1 MKQNRGSN
9 GTQRFI
15 EKLKIL
21 KEQGIDVT
29 KITQKD
35 TIETLAKK
43 SGVVMSEEQAE
54 KLGIELIDRIGNA
67 KMNITNTYRGNGSYE
82 MPTKEQVQ
90 ILSELGVSLELLEK
104 RNIVQEF
111 IEKLEIL
118 KEQGIDV
125 TKITRTDTIQ
135 TLAEKSGVVITD
147 EQAKKLGIKLSDKVG
162 KTRVN
167 IARAYR
173 GEGACKKPTQEQVQ
187 KLSELGV
194 SLELLEKRNIVQEFI
209 EKLEILKEKGID
221 VSNIQT
227 KDTIETLAQKS
238 GIELTEEKARELG
251 IKLNDKIGVVKYG
264 IVYAYR
270 GKGNYKRPTQ
280 EQAQMLQN
288 LGISLEIR
296 DTTQEFIEKLK
307 ILKELKVD
315 ATKIALKDTI
325 QTLAEKSG
333 VIITEEQSEEL
344 GMKLNDKI
352 GQTKKGIADAWRGN
366 GTCKKPTQEQVQE
379 LQKLGISLE
388 KRKRTGKE
396 SIKNMEVSDK
406 ADREL
411 QEKEKSKMEQNRVSK
426 STQRFIEKLKIL
438 KELKVDVTKIVQKDT
453 IQTLAEKSGI
463 VITEEKAEELGI
475 KLSDKI
481 GYTKMSIA
489 RAYRGKG
496 ACKKPSQEQVQELLE
511 LGISLEARDV
521 IQEFI
526 EKLEIL
532 KEQGI
537 DVTKIIQKDTI
548 ETLAE
553 KSGVVLTEEKA
564 EELGIEL
571 SDKIGITKT
580 YIASAHRGKGY
591 GKKPSQDQVQ
601 SLLELGI
608 SLGLLRKKD
617 MIQEFIKKIEI
628 LKEQGIDVTKI
639 AQKDTIETLAEKSGV
654 IITEE
659 KVKELGIELSDKIG
673 QTKKNIIS
681 AYRGNEQHKKPTK
694 EEVQKLQNLGI
705 NFEARDTTQEFIE
718 KLEILKELKVDVT
731 KIAQKDTIET
741 LAEKSGVIITEEKA
755 EELGIKLSDKIG
767 QTRGNIASAHRGK
780 GCCKK
785 PTQEQVQEL
794 QNLGISLEKRK
805 RTGKEIAGAS
815 ISSIK
820 NMEVSDKADREL
832 QEVVKEVENKKSN
845 QK

>member
-43 SGVVMSEEQAE
+43 SGVVISEEQAE

-90 ILSELGVSLELLEK
+90 KLSELGVSLELLEK

-118 KEQGIDV
+118 KEKGIDV
-125 TKITRTDTIQ
+125 SDIQTKDTIE

-209 EKLEILKEKGID
+209 EKLEKLKEKGID
-221 VSNIQT
+221 VSNIQK

-296 DTTQEFIEKLK
+296 NTTQEFIEKLK

-333 VIITEEQSEEL
+333 VIITEEQAEEL

-411 QEKEKSKMEQNRVSK
+411 QEKEKSKVEQNRGSK

-438 KELKVDVTKIVQKDT
+438 KELKVDVTKIIQKDT
-453 IQTLAEKSGI
+453 IQTLAEKSGV

-481 GYTKMSIA
+481 GYTKMNIA

-511 LGISLEARDV
+511 LGISLEAREI

-537 DVTKIIQKDTI
+537 DVAKIIQKDTI

-571 SDKIGITKT
+571 SDKIGK
-580 YIASAHRGKGY
+580 
-591 GKKPSQDQVQ
+591 
-601 SLLELGI
+601 
-608 SLGLLRKKD
+608 
-617 MIQEFIKKIEI
+617 
-628 LKEQGIDVTKI
+628 
-639 AQKDTIETLAEKSGV
+639 
-654 IITEE
+654 
-659 KVKELGIELSDKIG
+659 
-673 QTKKNIIS
+673 TKKGI
-681 AYRGNEQHKKPTK
+681 ADAWRGNGTWKKPTQ
-694 EEVQKLQNLGI
+694 EQAQELQKLGI
-705 NFEARDTTQEFIE
+705 RLEVRDTTQEFIE
-718 KLEILKELKVDVT
+718 KLEILT
-731 KIAQKDTIET
+731 KLGVNVAKINYRDTIKT
-741 LAEKSGVIITEEKA
+741 LAKKSGVVLTEEKA
-755 EELGIKLSDKIG
+755 EELGIELNDKIG
-767 QTRGNIASAHRGK
+767 QTRGNIANAYRGN
-780 GCCKK
+780 GRGKK
-785 PTQEQVQEL
+785 PTQEQVLEL
-794 QNLGISLEKRK
+794 QKLGISLEKRK
-805 RTGKEIAGAS
+805 RTGKEIARAS
-815 ISSIK
+815 IDSIK
-820 NMEVSDKADREL
+820 NMEVSDKVDGELEGLVEEL
-832 QEVVKEVENKKSN
+832 QNKKNN

>member
-1 MKQNRGSN
+1 MEKSKMKQNRGSN

-43 SGVVMSEEQAE
+43 SGVVISEEQAE
-54 KLGIELIDRIGNA
+54 KLGIELIDRIGKA

-135 TLAEKSGVVITD
+135 TLAEKSGVVLT
-147 EQAKKLGIKLSDKVG
+147 EKKAKELGIELIDRIGNAKM
-162 KTRVN
+162 N
-167 IARAYR
+167 ITNAYR
-173 GEGACKKPTQEQVQ
+173 GNGCYKKLTKEEVQ
-187 KLSELGV
+187 K
-194 SLELLEKRNIVQEFI
+194 
-209 EKLEILKEKGID
+209 
-221 VSNIQT
+221 
-227 KDTIETLAQKS
+227 
-238 GIELTEEKARELG
+238 
-251 IKLNDKIGVVKYG
+251 
-264 IVYAYR
+264 
-270 GKGNYKRPTQ
+270 
-280 EQAQMLQN
+280 LQN
-288 LGISLEIR
+288 LGINLEKR
-296 DTTQEFIEKLK
+296 DITQEFIEKLK
-307 ILKELKVD
+307 ILEKQGIDVSNIQ
-315 ATKIALKDTI
+315 TTYTI

-333 VIITEEQSEEL
+333 V
-344 GMKLNDKI
+344 
-352 GQTKKGIADAWRGN
+352 
-366 GTCKKPTQEQVQE
+366 
-379 LQKLGISLE
+379 
-388 KRKRTGKE
+388 
-396 SIKNMEVSDK
+396 
-406 ADREL
+406 
-411 QEKEKSKMEQNRVSK
+411 
-426 STQRFIEKLKIL
+426 
-438 KELKVDVTKIVQKDT
+438 
-453 IQTLAEKSGI
+453 

-481 GYTKMSIA
+481 GITKTYIA

-681 AYRGNEQHKKPTK
+681 AYRGNEQYKKPTK

-705 NFEARDTTQEFIE
+705 NLEARDTTQEFIE
-718 KLEILKELKVDVT
+718 KLEILTKLGVNVAKINSRDTIRTLAKKSGIVLTEEQAKKLGIKLSDKIGYTKMSIARAYRGKGACKKPSQEQVQELLELGISLEARDVIQEFIEKLEILKEQGIDVT
-731 KIAQKDTIET
+731 KIIQKDTIET
-741 LAEKSGVIITEEKA
+741 LAEKSGVVLTEEKA
-755 EELGIKLSDKIG
+755 EELGIELSDKIG
-767 QTRGNIASAHRGK
+767 ITKTYIASAHRGK
-780 GCCKK
+780 GSGKK

-805 RTGKEIAGAS
+805 RTGKEIAEAS

-832 QEVVKEVENKKSN
+832 KEVVKEVENKKSN

>member
-43 SGVVMSEEQAE
+43 SGVVISEEQAE
-54 KLGIELIDRIGNA
+54 KLGIELIDRIGKA

-90 ILSELGVSLELLEK
+90 ELH
-104 RNIVQEF
+104 
-111 IEKLEIL
+111 
-118 KEQGIDV
+118 
-125 TKITRTDTIQ
+125 
-135 TLAEKSGVVITD
+135 
-147 EQAKKLGIKLSDKVG
+147 
-162 KTRVN
+162 
-167 IARAYR
+167 
-173 GEGACKKPTQEQVQ
+173 
-187 KLSELGV
+187 
-194 SLELLEKRNIVQEFI
+194 
-209 EKLEILKEKGID
+209 
-221 VSNIQT
+221 
-227 KDTIETLAQKS
+227 
-238 GIELTEEKARELG
+238 
-251 IKLNDKIGVVKYG
+251 
-264 IVYAYR
+264 
-270 GKGNYKRPTQ
+270 
-280 EQAQMLQN
+280 N

-296 DTTQEFIEKLK
+296 DTTQEFIEKLE

-315 ATKIALKDTI
+315 VTKIALKDTI

-333 VIITEEQSEEL
+333 V
-344 GMKLNDKI
+344 
-352 GQTKKGIADAWRGN
+352 
-366 GTCKKPTQEQVQE
+366 
-379 LQKLGISLE
+379 
-388 KRKRTGKE
+388 
-396 SIKNMEVSDK
+396 
-406 ADREL
+406 
-411 QEKEKSKMEQNRVSK
+411 
-426 STQRFIEKLKIL
+426 
-438 KELKVDVTKIVQKDT
+438 
-453 IQTLAEKSGI
+453 

-580 YIASAHRGKGY
+580 YIASAHRGKG
-591 GKKPSQDQVQ
+591 
-601 SLLELGI
+601 
-608 SLGLLRKKD
+608 
-617 MIQEFIKKIEI
+617 
-628 LKEQGIDVTKI
+628 
-639 AQKDTIETLAEKSGV
+639 SG
-654 IITEE
+654 
-659 KVKELGIELSDKIG
+659 
-673 QTKKNIIS
+673 
-681 AYRGNEQHKKPTK
+681 
-694 EEVQKLQNLGI
+694 
-705 NFEARDTTQEFIE
+705 
-718 KLEILKELKVDVT
+718 
-731 KIAQKDTIET
+731 
-741 LAEKSGVIITEEKA
+741 
-755 EELGIKLSDKIG
+755 
-767 QTRGNIASAHRGK
+767 
-780 GCCKK
+780 KK

-805 RTGKEIAGAS
+805 RTGKEIARAS
-815 ISSIK
+815 IDSIK
-820 NMEVSDKADREL
+820 NMEVSDKVDGELEGLVEEL
-832 QEVVKEVENKKSN
+832 QNKKNN

>member
-9 GTQRFI
+9 VTQRFI

-43 SGVVMSEEQAE
+43 SGVVISEEQAE
-54 KLGIELIDRIGNA
+54 KLGIELIDRIGKA

-90 ILSELGVSLELLEK
+90 ELHNLGISLEIRDTTQEFIEKLEILKELKVDVTKIALKDTIQTLAEKSGVVLTEKKAKELGIELIDRIGNAKMNITNAYRGNGCYKKLTKEEVQKLQNLGINLEKRDITQEFIEKLKILEKQGIDVSNIQTTYTIQTLAEKSGVVITEEKAEELGIKLSDKIGITKTYIARAYRGKGACKKPSQEQVQELLELGISLEA
-104 RNIVQEF
+104 RDVIQEF

-125 TKITRTDTIQ
+125 TKIIQKDTIE
-135 TLAEKSGVVITD
+135 TLAEKSGVVLTEEKAEELGIELSDKIGITKTYITSAHRGKGYGKKPSQD
-147 EQAKKLGIKLSDKVG
+147 QVQELLELGISLEARDVIQEFIEKLKILKEQGIDVTKITQKDTIQTLAQKSGVVITEKKAEELGIKLSDKIG
-162 KTRVN
+162 ITKTY

-173 GEGACKKPTQEQVQ
+173 RNGSGEKPTQEQVQ
-187 KLSELGV
+187 ELHNLGI
-194 SLELLEKRNIVQEFI
+194 SLEARDVIQEFI
-209 EKLEILKEKGID
+209 EKLEILKEQGID
-221 VSNIQT
+221 VTKIIQ
-227 KDTIETLAQKS
+227 KDTIETLA
-238 GIELTEEKARELG
+238 
-251 IKLNDKIGVVKYG
+251 
-264 IVYAYR
+264 
-270 GKGNYKRPTQ
+270 
-280 EQAQMLQN
+280 
-288 LGISLEIR
+288 
-296 DTTQEFIEKLK
+296 
-307 ILKELKVD
+307 
-315 ATKIALKDTI
+315 
-325 QTLAEKSG
+325 EKSG
-333 VIITEEQSEEL
+333 VVL
-344 GMKLNDKI
+344 
-352 GQTKKGIADAWRGN
+352 
-366 GTCKKPTQEQVQE
+366 
-379 LQKLGISLE
+379 
-388 KRKRTGKE
+388 
-396 SIKNMEVSDK
+396 
-406 ADREL
+406 
-411 QEKEKSKMEQNRVSK
+411 
-426 STQRFIEKLKIL
+426 
-438 KELKVDVTKIVQKDT
+438 
-453 IQTLAEKSGI
+453 
-463 VITEEKAEELGI
+463 TEEKAEELGI

-481 GYTKMSIA
+481 GYTKMNIA

-580 YIASAHRGKGY
+580 YIASAHRGKG
-591 GKKPSQDQVQ
+591 
-601 SLLELGI
+601 
-608 SLGLLRKKD
+608 
-617 MIQEFIKKIEI
+617 
-628 LKEQGIDVTKI
+628 
-639 AQKDTIETLAEKSGV
+639 SG
-654 IITEE
+654 
-659 KVKELGIELSDKIG
+659 
-673 QTKKNIIS
+673 
-681 AYRGNEQHKKPTK
+681 
-694 EEVQKLQNLGI
+694 
-705 NFEARDTTQEFIE
+705 
-718 KLEILKELKVDVT
+718 
-731 KIAQKDTIET
+731 
-741 LAEKSGVIITEEKA
+741 
-755 EELGIKLSDKIG
+755 
-767 QTRGNIASAHRGK
+767 
-780 GCCKK
+780 KK

>member
-43 SGVVMSEEQAE
+43 SGVVISEEQAE

-90 ILSELGVSLELLEK
+90 KLSELGVSLELLEK

-118 KEQGIDV
+118 KEKGIDV
-125 TKITRTDTIQ
+125 SDIQTKDTIE

-209 EKLEILKEKGID
+209 EKLEKLKEKGID
-221 VSNIQT
+221 VSNIQK

-296 DTTQEFIEKLK
+296 NTTQEFIEKLK

-333 VIITEEQSEEL
+333 VIITEEQAEEL

-411 QEKEKSKMEQNRVSK
+411 QEKEKSKVEQNRGSK

-438 KELKVDVTKIVQKDT
+438 KELKVDVTKIIQKDT
-453 IQTLAEKSGI
+453 IQTLAEKSGV

-526 EKLEIL
+526 EKLKIL

-571 SDKIGITKT
+571 SDKIGK
-580 YIASAHRGKGY
+580 
-591 GKKPSQDQVQ
+591 
-601 SLLELGI
+601 
-608 SLGLLRKKD
+608 
-617 MIQEFIKKIEI
+617 
-628 LKEQGIDVTKI
+628 
-639 AQKDTIETLAEKSGV
+639 
-654 IITEE
+654 
-659 KVKELGIELSDKIG
+659 
-673 QTKKNIIS
+673 TKKGI
-681 AYRGNEQHKKPTK
+681 ADAWRGNGTWKKPTQ
-694 EEVQKLQNLGI
+694 EQAQELQKLGI
-705 NFEARDTTQEFIE
+705 RLEVRDTTQEFIE
-718 KLEILKELKVDVT
+718 KLEILT
-731 KIAQKDTIET
+731 KLGVNVAKINYRDTIKT
-741 LAEKSGVIITEEKA
+741 LAKKSGVVLTEEKA
-755 EELGIKLSDKIG
+755 EELGIELNDKIG
-767 QTRGNIASAHRGK
+767 QTRGNIANAYRGN
-780 GCCKK
+780 GRGKK
-785 PTQEQVQEL
+785 PTQEQVLEL
-794 QNLGISLEKRK
+794 QKLGISLEKRK
-805 RTGKEIAGAS
+805 RTGKEIARAS
-815 ISSIK
+815 IDSIK
-820 NMEVSDKADREL
+820 NMEVSDKVDGELKGLVEEL
-832 QEVVKEVENKKSN
+832 QNKKNN

>member
-1 MKQNRGSN
+1 MEKSKMKQNRGSN

-43 SGVVMSEEQAE
+43 SGVVISEEQAE

-90 ILSELGVSLELLEK
+90 KLSELGVSLELLEK

-118 KEQGIDV
+118 KEKGIDV
-125 TKITRTDTIQ
+125 SDIQTKDTIE

-209 EKLEILKEKGID
+209 EKLEKLKEKGID
-221 VSNIQT
+221 VSNIQK

-296 DTTQEFIEKLK
+296 NTTQEFIEKLK

-333 VIITEEQSEEL
+333 VIITEEQAEEL

-411 QEKEKSKMEQNRVSK
+411 QEKEKSKVEQNRGSK

-438 KELKVDVTKIVQKDT
+438 KELKVDVTKIIQKDT
-453 IQTLAEKSGI
+453 IQTLAEKSGV

-526 EKLEIL
+526 EKLKIL

-537 DVTKIIQKDTI
+537 DVTKIIKKDTI

-571 SDKIGITKT
+571 SDKIG
-580 YIASAHRGKGY
+580 
-591 GKKPSQDQVQ
+591 
-601 SLLELGI
+601 
-608 SLGLLRKKD
+608 
-617 MIQEFIKKIEI
+617 
-628 LKEQGIDVTKI
+628 
-639 AQKDTIETLAEKSGV
+639 
-654 IITEE
+654 
-659 KVKELGIELSDKIG
+659 
-673 QTKKNIIS
+673 
-681 AYRGNEQHKKPTK
+681 
-694 EEVQKLQNLGI
+694 
-705 NFEARDTTQEFIE
+705 
-718 KLEILKELKVDVT
+718 
-731 KIAQKDTIET
+731 
-741 LAEKSGVIITEEKA
+741 
-755 EELGIKLSDKIG
+755 
-767 QTRGNIASAHRGK
+767 QTRGNIAKAYRGN
-780 GCCKK
+780 GGYKK

-805 RTGKEIAGAS
+805 RTGKEIVEAS

-832 QEVVKEVENKKSN
+832 KEVVKEVENKKSN

>member
-43 SGVVMSEEQAE
+43 SGVVISEEQAE
-54 KLGIELIDRIGNA
+54 KLGIELIDRIGKA

-90 ILSELGVSLELLEK
+90 ELHNLGISLEIRDTTQEFIEKLEILKELKVDVTKIALKDTIQTLAEKSGVVLTEKKAKELGIELIDRIGNAKMNITNAYRGNGCYKKLTKEEVQKLQNLGINLEKRDITQEFIEKLKILEKQGIDVSNIQTTYTIQTLAEKSGVVITEEKAEELGIKLSDKIGITKTYIARAYRGKGACKKPSQEQVQELLELGISLEA
-104 RNIVQEF
+104 RDVIQEF

-125 TKITRTDTIQ
+125 TKIIQKDTIE
-135 TLAEKSGVVITD
+135 TLAEKSGVVLTEEKAEELGIELSDKIGITKTYITSAHRGKGYGKKPSQD
-147 EQAKKLGIKLSDKVG
+147 QVQELLELGISLEARDVIQEFIKKIEILKEQGIDVTKIAQKDTIETLAEKSGVIITEEKVKELGIELSDKIGQTKKNIISAYRGNEQYKKPTKEEVQKLQNLGINLEARDTTQEFIEKLEILTKLGVNVAKINSRDTIRTLAKKSGIVLTEEQAKKLGIKLSDK
-162 KTRVN
+162 
-167 IARAYR
+167 
-173 GEGACKKPTQEQVQ
+173 
-187 KLSELGV
+187 
-194 SLELLEKRNIVQEFI
+194 
-209 EKLEILKEKGID
+209 
-221 VSNIQT
+221 
-227 KDTIETLAQKS
+227 
-238 GIELTEEKARELG
+238 
-251 IKLNDKIGVVKYG
+251 
-264 IVYAYR
+264 
-270 GKGNYKRPTQ
+270 
-280 EQAQMLQN
+280 
-288 LGISLEIR
+288 
-296 DTTQEFIEKLK
+296 
-307 ILKELKVD
+307 
-315 ATKIALKDTI
+315 
-325 QTLAEKSG
+325 
-333 VIITEEQSEEL
+333 
-344 GMKLNDKI
+344 I
-352 GQTKKGIADAWRGN
+352 GQTKKNI
-366 GTCKKPTQEQVQE
+366 
-379 LQKLGISLE
+379 IS
-388 KRKRTGKE
+388 
-396 SIKNMEVSDK
+396 
-406 ADREL
+406 
-411 QEKEKSKMEQNRVSK
+411 
-426 STQRFIEKLKIL
+426 
-438 KELKVDVTKIVQKDT
+438 
-453 IQTLAEKSGI
+453 
-463 VITEEKAEELGI
+463 
-475 KLSDKI
+475 
-481 GYTKMSIA
+481 
-489 RAYRGKG
+489 AYRGKG

-580 YIASAHRGKGY
+580 YIASAHRGKG
-591 GKKPSQDQVQ
+591 
-601 SLLELGI
+601 
-608 SLGLLRKKD
+608 
-617 MIQEFIKKIEI
+617 
-628 LKEQGIDVTKI
+628 
-639 AQKDTIETLAEKSGV
+639 SG
-654 IITEE
+654 
-659 KVKELGIELSDKIG
+659 
-673 QTKKNIIS
+673 
-681 AYRGNEQHKKPTK
+681 
-694 EEVQKLQNLGI
+694 
-705 NFEARDTTQEFIE
+705 
-718 KLEILKELKVDVT
+718 
-731 KIAQKDTIET
+731 
-741 LAEKSGVIITEEKA
+741 
-755 EELGIKLSDKIG
+755 
-767 QTRGNIASAHRGK
+767 
-780 GCCKK
+780 KK